1 MSLLRLDAAESRF
14 FERQLEHIETRLFE
28 AKYPEL
34 QYSSLIPTRTGF
46 DEGALKYIYRMLDEV
61 GRAALLTDKSQ
72 RFPRVDVKGVE
83 TPLPVRMIG
92 DAYGYSFMEIKGAAK
107 AGVPLEAE
115 RANRARKA
123 MFVELDR
130 IAFMGDT
137 LAGLSGLFQHA
148 SVTSAT
154 ALGHEGSGT
163 DTTWAE
169 KITTPSEIIAD
180 LNAPFIAIT
189 AATNGI
195 EKPDTVVLP
204 NTSYTQIA
212 STPYGTNSDKTIL
225 QWWQNANPGKTV
237 VSSHYL
243 ETAGAS
249 SSKRM
254 VVYKRDPDVVELLN
268 PLGFYQF
275 EPRREGAEY
284 IRECLMTTVGIVM
297 RFPKACYYLD
307 GI

>member
-1 MSLLRLDAAESRF
+1 MLRLDAAESRF
-14 FERQLEHIETRLFE
+14 FERQLEHIEARMFE
-28 AKYPEL
+28 MKYPEL
-34 QYSSLIPTRTGF
+34 QYASLIPTRSGF
-46 DEGALKYIYRMLDEV
+46 DEGALKYIYRMIDEV
-61 GRAALLTDKSQ
+61 GRASLITDKSQ

-83 TPLPVRMIG
+83 YPLPVRAIG
-92 DAYGYSFMEIKGAAK
+92 DAYGYTLMEIKGAAK
-107 AGVPLEAE
+107 AGIPLESE

-123 MFVELDR
+123 MFVELNR
-130 IAFMGDT
+130 IALMGDAV
-137 LAGLSGLFQHA
+137 AGLSGLFQHA

-163 DTTWAE
+163 DTTWPE
-169 KITTPSEIIAD
+169 KVTTPTEIITD
-180 LNAPFIAIT
+180 LNAPFVAID

-204 NTSYTQIA
+204 NTRYTLIA
-212 STPYGTNSDKTIL
+212 STPYNSVSDKTIL

-237 VSSHYL
+237 VGSHYL
-243 ETAGAS
+243 ETAGAA

-275 EPRREGAEY
+275 EPRREGMEY
-284 IRECLMTTVGIVM
+284 IRECLMTTVGVVL